1 MAKIFCLCFCLFVLL
16 VVTSADHLL
25 HSVAGEV
32 GRGNYTYYSLMYD
45 GPITLYLHSELGD
58 ADLYVSQTV
67 TKPTFEPETYC
78 LQSSTCGLD
87 VIHIPQSFLRPIGIG
102 VYGHISHE
110 VSVYLL
116 EVFYR
121 EEDETDKFDP
131 YSTELNQDNQQEETA
146 STEKKQQPEEQYSAK
161 ARTSNLNVDDEES
174 FIWTLIW
181 PFFDVL
187 VDVVEVV
194 FL

>member
-1 MAKIFCLCFCLFVLL
+1 METAFCSFCCLFVLL
-16 VVTSADHLL
+16 VVTSGEQLL
-25 HSVAGEV
+25 HSVAGDV
-32 GRGNYTYYSLMYD
+32 GRGNYTYYSLMYE
-45 GPITLYLHSELGD
+45 GPIILYLHSELGD

-87 VIHIPQSFLRPIGIG
+87 IVHIPRSFSRPVGIG
-102 VYGHISHE
+102 VYGHVSHE

-116 EVFYR
+116 EVVYR
-121 EEDETDKFDP
+121 EEDETDNFDP
-131 YSTELNQDNQQEETA
+131 YTAELNQDEQQEGTA
-146 STEKKQQPEEQYSAK
+146 GNEKRQQPDEQQYNAKERGSA
-161 ARTSNLNVDDEES
+161 LNDAAEES

-181 PFFDVL
+181 SFFDIL
-187 VDVVEVV
+187 VEVV

>member
-16 VVTSADHLL
+16 VVTSGDHLL

-45 GPITLYLHSELGD
+45 GPITLYLHSESGD

-87 VIHIPQSFLRPIGIG
+87 VIHIPQSFLRPVGIG

-121 EEDETDKFDP
+121 DEDEAAKFDP
-131 YSTELNQDNQQEETA
+131 YSTELNEDKEQEETA
-146 STEKKQQPEEQYSAK
+146 SSEKKQQPEEQYSAK

-187 VDVVEVV
+187 VDIVEVV

>member
-1 MAKIFCLCFCLFVLL
+1 MEKTLLLFCYLWLL
-16 VVTSADHLL
+16 TLLTSGEQLL

-32 GRGNYTYYSLMYD
+32 GRGNYTYYSLMYE

-67 TKPTFEPETYC
+67 TKPTFEPEFYC

-87 VIHIPQSFLRPIGIG
+87 VVHIPRNFQRPVGIG

-110 VSVYLL
+110 VSIYLL
-116 EVFYR
+116 EVYYR
-121 EEDETDKFDP
+121 EEDEEDPFDP
-131 YSTELNQDNQQEETA
+131 FTLHIIEDISEPADND
-146 STEKKQQPEEQYSAK
+146 KKRRQNEHYNGKE
-161 ARTSNLNVDDEES
+161 RTSELDDDEEEP
-174 FIWTLIW
+174 FFWTLIW
-181 PFFDVL
+181 SFFDIL
-187 VDVVEVV
+187 VEVV

>member
-1 MAKIFCLCFCLFVLL
+1 MGKAICLCWCLSVLL
-16 VVTSADHLL
+16 VVTSGEQLL

-32 GRGNYTYYSLMYD
+32 GRGNYTYYSLMYE
-45 GPITLYLHSELGD
+45 GPIVLSLYSELGD

-87 VIHIPQSFLRPIGIG
+87 VVHIPRSFSRPVGIG

-116 EVFYR
+116 EVLYR
-121 EEDETDKFDP
+121 EEDETDNFDP
-131 YSTELNQDNQQEETA
+131 YTAELNQNEQQEETT
-146 STEKKQQPEEQYSAK
+146 SNEERQQPDEQYKAKERGSA
-161 ARTSNLNVDDEES
+161 LNDAEKES
-174 FIWTLIW
+174 FIWNLIW
-181 PFFDVL
+181 SFFDIL
-187 VDVVEVV
+187 VEVV